1 MATTPYPFVSGT
13 VLTASQLNSTFNI
26 PTTTKTAS
34 HTLIAADAGTRV
46 IMNSASA
53 TTITVNTSIFAASDV
68 LEIQNI
74 GAGVCTVT
82 AGTATVVS
90 AGPLAIPQNGG
101 GRLVFSSASAAT
113 YFPTA
118 VTATPSALTL
128 ITAVSFSSQTT
139 VAFANSIFTATYNRY
154 LIQMSAKSSSDNSA
168 VTMQL
173 RDNSTTKSTA
183 AYAGANQG
191 GTYDGSS
198 TTQGPNFQTSFKM
211 GNTGSDYQNYYS
223 FYVSRPTDATLY
235 TVWSGT
241 AFIRSNGV
249 GNVIGAVLGGT
260 YNVNEA
266 HTGLVF
272 TFASTSTGDYRVYGL
287 ADS

>member
-1 MATTPYPFVSGT
+1 MPNTQTSVPAFVAAQ
-13 VLTASQLNSTFNI
+13 VLTAQQQTEINTGI
-26 PTTTKTAS
+26 P
-34 HTLIAADAGTRV
+34 V
-46 IMNSASA
+46 FA
-53 TTITVNTSIFAASDV
+53 TTVTRDAAFG
-68 LEIQNI
+68 
-74 GAGVCTVT
+74 GAGEKALAEGQFAYIEATNATQYYDGAAWQTVG
-82 AGTATVVS
+82 A
-90 AGPLAIPQNGG
+90 
-101 GRLVFSSASAAT
+101 
-113 YFPTA
+113 
-118 VTATPSALTL
+118 SALTL
-128 ITAVSFSSQTT
+128 ITAVSFSAQTT
-139 VAFANSIFTATYNRY
+139 VAFANSIFTSTYNRY
-154 LIQMSAKSSSDNSA
+154 LIQISAKSSSDNSA

-173 RDNSTTKSTA
+173 RDNTGTKSA
-183 AYAGANQG
+183 ASYAGANQG

-198 TTQGPNFQTSFKM
+198 TTQGTNFQTSFKM

-235 TVWSGT
+235 SVWSGT